1 MGSEDAVV
9 FTHGHCFDGLCSAAA
24 FTRLLEHVEGK
35 KLAIRFQAA
44 MYGPDQNGVPE
55 PRLAGAI
62 NAILDYR
69 FTRSDRLTWYF
80 DHHRTAFGTLED
92 REAYDARGDRKWFLD
107 AERPS
112 CTGYIA
118 NIAEQEFGLSSEPI
132 ADLVTYADMI
142 DAANF
147 PSASWAVE
155 NTDPVMR
162 MAIVV
167 EHAGDSS
174 FIAKMVPRLLTEPL
188 AAIASSEEIQ
198 KAFEPL
204 GARLQAFVEK
214 VRAHGAVKD
223 HVVFVDLSGET
234 VEIASKFAPYALF
247 PEIAYSIVLTRYT
260 GRCKISVGYNP
271 WSPQPR
277 RHDIS
282 AICKRHG
289 GGGHAVV
296 GAVTIGDDVKR
307 ARAIAREIE
316 AELAV

>member
-1 MGSEDAVV
+1 MDAVV

-24 FTRLLEHVEGK
+24 FARLLEHVEGK

-55 PRLAGAI
+55 PKLAGPI

-107 AERPS
+107 AARPS
-112 CTGYIA
+112 CTGLIA
-118 NIAEQEFGLSSEPI
+118 SIAEEQFGLPVEPI
-132 ADLVTYADMI
+132 AEMVKYADMI

-147 PSASWAVE
+147 PSAAWAVE
-155 NTDPVMR
+155 SVDPVMR
-162 MAIVV
+162 MATVV
-167 EHAGDSS
+167 EHSGDSA
-174 FIAKMVPRLLTEPL
+174 FIARMVPRLLSEPL
-188 AAIASSEEIQ
+188 LEIASSEPIQ
-198 KAFEPL
+198 KAYEPL
-204 GARLQAFVEK
+204 GHRLKNFVDK
-214 VRAHGAVKD
+214 VRAHGTVKD
-223 HVVFVDLSGET
+223 KVVFIDLAGET

-247 PEIAYSIVLTRYT
+247 PEIAYSIVLTRYA

-271 WSPQPR
+271 WSAHAR
-277 RHDIS
+277 THDIS
-282 AICKRHG
+282 AICKKHG

-296 GAVTIGDDVKR
+296 GAVTIGDDVKK
-307 ARAIAREIE
+307 ARAIAQEIE
-316 AELAV
+316 AELLAP

>member
-1 MGSEDAVV
+1 VDAVV

-44 MYGPDQNGVPE
+44 MYGPEQNGVPE
-55 PRLAGAI
+55 PKLAGPI

-92 REAYDARGDRKWFLD
+92 REAYDARGERNWFLD
-107 AERPS
+107 SERPS
-112 CTGYIA
+112 CTGLIA
-118 NIAEQEFGLSSEPI
+118 SIAEEQFGLSSEPI
-132 ADLVTYADMI
+132 AELVKYADMI
-142 DAANF
+142 DAAAF
-147 PSASWAVE
+147 PSAAWAVGSG
-155 NTDPVMR
+155 DPVMR
-162 MAIVV
+162 MATVV
-167 EHAGDSS
+167 EHSGDSS
-174 FIAKMVPRLLTEPL
+174 FIARMVPRLLTEPL
-188 AAIASSEEIQ
+188 VAIASSEEIQ
-198 KAFEPL
+198 KTFEPL

-214 VRAHGAVKD
+214 VRTHGVVKE
-223 HVVFVDLSGET
+223 HVVLVDLSGET
-234 VEIASKFAPYALF
+234 IEIASKFAPYALF
-247 PEIAYSIVLTRYT
+247 PEIAYSIVLTRYA

-271 WSPQPR
+271 WSPVAR

-282 AICKRHG
+282 AICKKHG

-307 ARAIAREIE
+307 ARAIAHEIE
-316 AELAV
+316 AELQS